1 MDLYTKVAFQNAR
14 SLTNSYSTSFSLS
27 SRLFSKEIRHHIYAI
42 YGLARIADEIV
53 DTYRGKNAERKLTEL
68 ETETYTAIKDGYS
81 TNLIVHAFA
90 TTAQFCDMPKDIIQ
104 AFFKS
109 MYMDLQTQNYTQE
122 LYKTYIYGSAEVIGL
137 MCLRVFCEGNEAMY
151 KKLAPGAQKLGSAYQ
166 KVNFLRDIAKDYKE
180 LGRLYFPG
188 LSYNS
193 FNQVAKQKL
202 IEEITEEFDEAALSM
217 RQLPKNGRAAVTASY
232 IYYRTLLSKLEESS
246 VADIKNSRIRI
257 NNAKKLT
264 ILSYIYVKSKLGL
277 V

>member
-27 SRLFSKEIRHHIYAI
+27 SRLFSKKIRHHIYAI

-53 DTYRGKNAERKLTEL
+53 DTYRGENAQRKLTEL
-68 ETETYTAIKDGYS
+68 EAETYMAMKDGYS

-90 TTAQFCDMPKDIIQ
+90 TTAQFCEMPKDIVQ
-104 AFFKS
+104 AFFTS
-109 MYMDLQTQNYTQE
+109 MRMDLQPQNYTKE
-122 LYKTYIYGSAEVIGL
+122 LYQKYIYGSAEVIGL
-137 MCLRVFCEGNEAMY
+137 MCLRVFCEGDVATY
-151 KKLAPGAQKLGSAYQ
+151 KELAPGAQKLGSAYQ
-166 KVNFLRDIAKDYKE
+166 KVNFLRDLTADYKE

-188 LSYNS
+188 FSYNN
-193 FNQVAKQKL
+193 FNNVAKQKL
-202 IEEITEEFDEAALSM
+202 IKEITEEFDEAALSM

-232 IYYRTLLSKLEESS
+232 IYYRTLLSKLEASS

-257 NNAKKLT
+257 NNVKKLA
-264 ILSYIYVKSKLGL
+264 ILSGIYIKSKLGL